1 MRFPRFHTIS
11 VAVLG
16 VLTAAAIAV
25 PVTGGAAVARAA
37 TTTATSC
44 TALVS
49 GPPVTMKVTT
59 PGKAATCTFS
69 GKVGQRISTV
79 VTNLVINSGSGGS
92 GCATLTLLNPSG
104 GVVDSSGLDCG
115 FSSIGLTNAPDVLTA
130 SGTYT
135 VRLELDQT
143 DTGTAQ
149 LWVSTPVTVGTV
161 AINGPPVSMNVTR
174 VGQGVQRTFTGKAG
188 QRISTVITN
197 LVINSGSGGSGCATL
212 TLLNP
217 SGGVVDSSGLD
228 CGFSSIGLT
237 NAPDVLTVSGTYTV
251 RLELDQT
258 DTGTAKLWVSTP
270 VTVGTVT
277 VNGPPV
283 SMNVTRVGQ
292 GVQRTF
298 TGTAGQQ
305 INTVVTNLVINSG
318 SGGSGCATLTLL
330 NPKGGQVDS
339 SGQDCGSSS
348 IGIGPDK
355 LLVSGTYTV
364 RLELDQ
370 TATGSGTLQVS
381 T

>member
-79 VTNLVINSGSGGS
+79 ITNLVINGGS
-92 GCATLTLLNPSG
+92 CATLTLFNPSG
-104 GVVDSSGLDCG
+104 GEVDTSGQDCG
-115 FSSIGLTNAPDVLTA
+115 FSSIGLTNAPEVLTVP
-130 SGTYT
+130 GTYT
-135 VRLELDQT
+135 VRLALDPT
-143 DTGTAQ
+143 ATGSAK
-149 LWVSTPVTVGTV
+149 LWVSAPVTVGTV

-174 VGQGVQRTFTGKAG
+174 VGQGVQRTFTGTIG
-188 QRISTVITN
+188 QRIS
-197 LVINSGSGGSGCATL
+197 
-212 TLLNP
+212 
-217 SGGVVDSSGLD
+217 
-228 CGFSSIGLT
+228 
-237 NAPDVLTVSGTYTV
+237 
-251 RLELDQT
+251 
-258 DTGTAKLWVSTP
+258 
-270 VTVGTVT
+270 
-277 VNGPPV
+277 
-283 SMNVTRVGQ
+283 
-292 GVQRTF
+292 
-298 TGTAGQQ
+298 
-305 INTVVTNLVINSG
+305 TVVTNLVINSG